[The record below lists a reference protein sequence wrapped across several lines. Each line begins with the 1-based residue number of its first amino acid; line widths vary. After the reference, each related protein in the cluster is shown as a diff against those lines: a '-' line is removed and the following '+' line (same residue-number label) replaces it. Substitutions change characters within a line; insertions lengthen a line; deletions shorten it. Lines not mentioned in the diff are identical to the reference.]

1 MKDEVDNVITLVQP
15 KSEEEGLL
23 NVVITDEK
31 KRRTKMLSAYPYNN
45 FRSESYDYLQ
55 TVWIGFRSV

>member
-1 MKDEVDNVITLVQP
+1 MKNEGDNVITLVQP

-31 KRRTKMLSAYPYNN
+31 
-45 FRSESYDYLQ
+45 
-55 TVWIGFRSV
+55 SVEQ